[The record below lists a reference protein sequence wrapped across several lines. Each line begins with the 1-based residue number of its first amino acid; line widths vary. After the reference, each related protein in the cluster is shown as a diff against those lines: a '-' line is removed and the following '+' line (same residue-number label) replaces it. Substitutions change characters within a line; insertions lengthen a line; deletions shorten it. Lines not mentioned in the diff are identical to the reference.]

1 MIGRDRSFSRDT
13 VLHFFLKKLVL
24 LGVYIGG
31 R

>member
-1 MIGRDRSFSRDT
+1 MIGRDRSFSRKLFYIFD
-13 VLHFFLKKLVL
+13 KKLVL